1 MFARTESLRFPWAF
15 LALSFGFTWLILLP
29 GVLASLGWIALSI
42 PSVALIA
49 LGQFGPSLAAF
60 ILAWRSEGKRG
71 VWQLLKSAFHWKV
84 GWRWLAAAFLLPPL
98 LGAAAMGLNV
108 LLGGNLPKLALLAQP
123 LAIPFNF
130 IFILLLQGPLPEEF
144 GWRGYLLPRLQARLG
159 LLPAS
164 LIVGVLWAVWHLPAW
179 FMQGSYQSALPF
191 WAFLICTTAFSVL
204 MTWFYNHTNGSLF
217 IALIVHTMINL
228 SIALFPP
235 VELTPGGSVQG
246 YLVLTMLY
254 MVVAML
260 VAIYWRVPCSHRAE
274 AAQAAATTERVQDGQ

>member
-1 MFARTESLRFPWAF
+1 MFTRTESAKFPWAF

-29 GVLASLGWIALSI
+29 GVLAFLGWIDLPI
-42 PSVALIA
+42 PGVALIA

-60 ILAWRSEGKRG
+60 ILTWRSEGKRG
-71 VWQLLKSAFHWKV
+71 VWRLLKPAFCWKV
-84 GWRWLAAAFLLPPL
+84 GWRWLAAAFLLPPV

-108 LLGGNLPKLALLAQP
+108 LLGGDLPELALLAQP

-130 IFILLLQGPLPEEF
+130 VFILLLQGPLPEEF
-144 GWRGYLLPRLQARLG
+144 GWRGYLLSRLQARFRPF
-159 LLPAS
+159 PAS

-204 MTWFYNHTNGSLF
+204 MTWFYNHTGGNLLV
-217 IALIVHTMINL
+217 ALIVHTMINL

-235 VELTPGGSVQG
+235 VELTPGSSAQG
-246 YLVLTMLY
+246 YLILTALY
-254 MVVAML
+254 VVTATII
-260 VAIYWRVPCSHRAE
+260 AIYWRMQRARRSE
-274 AAQAAATTERVQDGQ
+274 IAQRVEPQAAAPTM